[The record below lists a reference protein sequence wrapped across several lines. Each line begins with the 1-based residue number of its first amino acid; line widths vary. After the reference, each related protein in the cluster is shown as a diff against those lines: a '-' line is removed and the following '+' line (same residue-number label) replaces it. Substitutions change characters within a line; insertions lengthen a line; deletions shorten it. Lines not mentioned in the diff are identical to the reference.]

1 MIHENSCKMLF
12 HINWIVSGIS
22 EFIYVYIYIKY
33 THTHTH
39 IDEEIKA
46 MEWNKNLLQT
56 YCMPR
61 AFTLSLTFSVR
72 LD

>member
-1 MIHENSCKMLF
+1 MIHENLYKMLF
-12 HINWIVSGIS
+12 HINCIVSGIA
-22 EFIYVYIYIKY
+22 EFIYIYVYIYY
-33 THTHTH
+33 THTH

-46 MEWNKNLLQT
+46 MDWNKNLLQT
-56 YCMPR
+56 YCVPC

>member
-22 EFIYVYIYIKY
+22 EFIYIYNTHTH

-46 MEWNKNLLQT
+46 MEWNKNLLQI
-56 YCMPR
+56 YCIPR

>member
-12 HINWIVSGIS
+12 HINWIVSVIS
-22 EFIYVYIYIKY
+22 EYIYIY
-33 THTHTH
+33 NTHTHTHTHTH

-56 YCMPR
+56 YCIPR